1 MKKLV
6 VLLLLTI
13 MLVGCGKKEEETC
26 QSISGG
32 GYNIIF
38 NTNGGE
44 EISDMHVCIACPPDA
59 YETIPIPQREGY
71 EFGGWYYDKK
81 LTYEIGTD
89 SSLYVN
95 PDPEYV
101 KEECIIGYN
110 DVNLYAKWIKI
121 NND

>member
-6 VLLLLTI
+6 VLLLLII
-13 MLVGCGKKEEETC
+13 MLVGCGKKEEVC

-44 EISDMHVCIACPPDA
+44 ELSSMHVCIACPPDV
-59 YETIPIPQREGY
+59 YELLPIPTKDEY
-71 EFGGWYYDKK
+71 EFIGWYYDKK
-81 LTYEIGTD
+81 LTKKVDAD
-89 SSLYVN
+89 SSLDVN
-95 PDPEYV
+95 TNPKYG
-101 KEECIIGYN
+101 KEDCIIGYN
-110 DVNLYAKWIKI
+110 DVNLYAKWVKI